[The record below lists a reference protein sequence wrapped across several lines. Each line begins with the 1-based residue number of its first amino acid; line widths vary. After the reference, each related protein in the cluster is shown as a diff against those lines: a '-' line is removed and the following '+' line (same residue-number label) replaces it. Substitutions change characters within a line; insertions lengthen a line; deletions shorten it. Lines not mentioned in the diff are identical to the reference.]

1 MASCKWLLLLILG
14 VFFPVNA
21 ADKADLEV
29 EVSGLAPGEGQLIVS
44 LFDEKK
50 AWLKESREVLRE
62 KVGDGE
68 SLIVVF
74 PGLDEGQY
82 AVSVVYDQDGDGKMA
97 TGMFGIPKEPVGF
110 SNNVRGKF
118 GPAKWKQT
126 HFYLDG
132 DMRISIQVMDAI
144 Q

>member
-1 MASCKWLLLLILG
+1 
-14 VFFPVNA
+14 
-21 ADKADLEV
+21 
-29 EVSGLAPGEGQLIVS
+29 
-44 LFDEKK
+44 
-50 AWLKESREVLRE
+50 VLRE
-62 KVGDGE
+62 EVGDGE

-82 AVSVVYDQDGDGKMA
+82 AVSVVYDQDSDGKMA

-110 SNNVRGKF
+110 SNNARGKF

-126 HFYLDG
+126 HFYLAG